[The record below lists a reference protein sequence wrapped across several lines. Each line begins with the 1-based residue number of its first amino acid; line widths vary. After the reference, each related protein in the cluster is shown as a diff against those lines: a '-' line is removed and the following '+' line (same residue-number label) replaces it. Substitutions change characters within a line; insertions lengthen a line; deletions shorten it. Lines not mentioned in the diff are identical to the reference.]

1 VLTWEQLTG
10 VRPDLAAAG
19 RELFYQWGVGLGFLA
34 TTAKSGA
41 PRLHPICPSL
51 TDDALYAFLIPSPK
65 LNDLL
70 RDPRYALHSDLTAE
84 NEDAFYVTGHVVVV
98 KDRARREFLGAAYL
112 SERPQMDAGHLD
124 GQTAVEF
131 LIETC
136 LLTRTSG
143 HGDLNPRHT
152 IWKAPPAN

>member
-1 VLTWEQLTG
+1 MVSWGEFARE
-10 VRPDLAAAG
+10 RPELVAAG
-19 RELFYQWGVGLGFLA
+19 RALFYQWGVGLGFLA
-34 TTAKSGA
+34 TTTQQGA

-51 TDDALYAFLIPSPK
+51 TDDMLYAFIIPSPK

-84 NEDAFYVTGHVVVV
+84 NEDAFYVTG
-98 KDRARREFLGAAYL
+98 RARVVDDAARRVALTQAYL
-112 SERPQMDAGHLD
+112 AERPDMDPSHLD

-136 LLTRTSG
+136 LVTRTTG
-143 HGDLNPRHT
+143 HGDLNPQHT
-152 IWKAPPAN
+152 VWKAS